1 MLFPSMVLPIGSA
14 LRDMPD
20 AGARTVRQE
29 SRAPLDRLRR
39 AGVVRRFRVLPDVDS
54 LDVSVALPD
63 RGRRRALYAVLTR
76 AALLID

>member
-39 AGVVRRFRVLPDVDS
+39 AGVVRRFRVLPDVDP
-54 LDVSVALPD
+54 LDVSVALSD
-63 RGRRRALYAVLTR
+63 SGRRRALYAVLTR
-76 AALLID
+76 VALLID

>member
-39 AGVVRRFRVLPDVDS
+39 AGVVRRFRVLPDVDP

-63 RGRRRALYAVLTR
+63 RGRWWALYAVLTR
-76 AALLID
+76 VALLRD